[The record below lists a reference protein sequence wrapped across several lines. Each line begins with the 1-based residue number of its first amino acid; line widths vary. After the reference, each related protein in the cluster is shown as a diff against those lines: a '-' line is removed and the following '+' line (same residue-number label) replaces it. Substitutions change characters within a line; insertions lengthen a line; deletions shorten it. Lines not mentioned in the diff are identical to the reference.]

1 MSKRIKPRLMKGMRD
16 FLPDDMIKR
25 NYVTDTI
32 KRIFETHG
40 FLPLETPAI
49 EMWEILSGKYGE
61 DGEKLVYRFGD
72 RGGRDLGLRYDLTV
86 PLSRVMAMYQH
97 RIVKPFK
104 RYQIQPVWRADKPG
118 KGRYREFYQCDVD
131 IVGSADILADA
142 EVIQVSYE
150 IMKSLGFHNFV
161 IKINNRKI
169 LRGIVELS
177 GVDIKME
184 AQICR
189 SIDKLDK
196 IGIEGVEEELL
207 KRGISPS
214 AKDKIIDYIS
224 IKGTPHTVLL
234 QAHTKL
240 GNSEIAIEGVE
251 ELSQLRKYLEYMGI
265 IEENISFDLALSRGL
280 DYYTGPIFETVVE
293 KPKIGSVTGGG
304 RFDNLI
310 GQYTGMEVPATGNS
324 IGLERIITVM
334 EELNMYPDDLGY
346 RIKVLICR
354 FNDEDMEYTLK
365 LAERLREA
373 GFNTEVYMGK
383 SKLRGQLGYAADRNI
398 PVVIIAG
405 GDERAKGLLTIKNMR
420 NREQTVIDE
429 KNVCEEIRKIPG

>member
-25 NYVTDTI
+25 NYVTETV
-32 KRIFETHG
+32 RRVFESHG
-40 FLPLETPAI
+40 FLPLKTPTI
-49 EMWEILSGKYGE
+49 EMWDILSGKYGE
-61 DGEKLVYRFGD
+61 DGEKLIYRFSD
-72 RGGRDLGLRYDLTV
+72 KGGRDLGLRYDLTV
-86 PLSRVMAMYQH
+86 PLSRVVAMYQH

-118 KGRYREFYQCDVD
+118 KGRYREFYQCDAD

-142 EVIQVSYE
+142 EVIQVSYK
-150 IMKSLGFHNFV
+150 IMEALGFHNFV

-177 GVDIKME
+177 GANIEME
-184 AQICR
+184 VQICR
-189 SIDKLDK
+189 AIDKLDK
-196 IGIEGVEEELL
+196 IGPEGVGEELL
-207 KRGISPS
+207 KRGISES
-214 AKDKIIDYIS
+214 AKDKIMDYIS
-224 IKGTPHTVLL
+224 IKGTPHMVVL

-240 GNSEIAIEGVE
+240 ADSKIALEGVE

-265 IEENISFDLALSRGL
+265 RQESISFDLALSRGL
-280 DYYTGPIFETVVE
+280 DYYTGPIFETVVK

-304 RFDNLI
+304 RFDTLI
-310 GQYTGMEVPATGNS
+310 GQYTGIDVPATGNS

-334 EELNMYPDDLGY
+334 EELDMYPNDLGY

-365 LAERLREA
+365 LSERLRNA

-383 SKLRGQLGYAADRNI
+383 SRLRGQLGYADDRNI

-405 GDERAKGLLTIKNMR
+405 GDERAKGVLTLKNMK
-420 NREQTVIDE
+420 NHEQIIVDE
-429 KNVCEEIRKIPG
+429 KNVCEEVGKMLE

>member
-25 NYVTDTI
+25 NYVIDTV
-32 KRIFETHG
+32 KRVFETHG
-40 FLPLETPAI
+40 FLPLETPTI
-49 EMWEILSGKYGE
+49 EMWEVLSGKYGD
-61 DGEKLVYRFGD
+61 DGEKLIYRFGD
-72 RGGRDLGLRYDLTV
+72 KGGRDLGLRYDLTI
-86 PLSRVMAMYQH
+86 PLSRVVAMYQH
-97 RIVKPFK
+97 RIVRPFK

-131 IVGSADILADA
+131 VVGSADILADA

-161 IKINNRKI
+161 IKINTRKI

-177 GVDIKME
+177 GVGVEME

-196 IGIEGVEEELL
+196 IGMEGVEEELL
-207 KRGISPS
+207 KRGISQE

-224 IKGTPHTVLL
+224 IKGTPHMVIL

-240 GNSEIAIEGVE
+240 GGSEIALEGVE
-251 ELSQLRKYLEYMGI
+251 ELSLLRKYLEYMGI
-265 IEENISFDLALSRGL
+265 NEENISFDLALSRGL

-310 GQYTGMEVPATGNS
+310 GQYMGMDVPATGNS

-334 EELNMYPDDLGY
+334 DELNMYPDDLAY
-346 RIKVLICR
+346 STKVLICR
-354 FNDEDMEYTLK
+354 FDDEDMEYTLK
-365 LAERLREA
+365 LAERLRKT

-398 PVVIIAG
+398 PVIVIAG
-405 GDERAKGLLTIKNMR
+405 GDERAKGLLTLKNMQ

-429 KNVCEEIRKIPG
+429 KNVCEEIQKILG